1 MPEKKQISNEILE
14 NISKL
19 AMLDLSEAE
28 KEKFKDQLNDILNYF
43 YKLNELDV
51 DEIQPLTHPIEDLKN
66 VFREDEPRKSLTN
79 REALKNAE
87 HTKDGYF
94 KAPRILKE

>member
-1 MPEKKQISNEILE
+1 MPEKKQISKDILE

-43 YKLNELDV
+43 YKINELDINDV
-51 DEIQPLTHPIEDLKN
+51 PPLTHPIEDLKN
-66 VFREDEPRKSLTN
+66 VFREDEPKKSLTN
-79 REALKNAE
+79 EEALKNAE
-87 HTKDGYF
+87 HLKEGFF

>member
-1 MPEKKQISNEILE
+1 MPEKKQISKEILE

-19 AMLDLSEAE
+19 AMLDLSDAE

-43 YKLNELDV
+43 YKVNELDL
-51 DEIQPLTHPIEDLKN
+51 DDIKPLTHPIEDLKN
-66 VFREDEPRKSLTN
+66 VFREDILKKSLTN
-79 REALKNAE
+79 KEALKNAE
-87 HTKDGYF
+87 HTKEGFF